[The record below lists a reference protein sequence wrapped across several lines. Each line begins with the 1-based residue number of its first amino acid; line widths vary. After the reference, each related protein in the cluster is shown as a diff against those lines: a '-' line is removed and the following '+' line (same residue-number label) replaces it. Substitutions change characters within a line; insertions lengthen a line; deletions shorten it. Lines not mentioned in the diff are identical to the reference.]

1 MIGLLVLVGF
11 YVGWN
16 IGANDTANCI
26 GTPVGSG
33 LISYRRMVYLVAVF
47 VVLGALLQS
56 HNVMK
61 TIGEG
66 VVAEPLNLMAV
77 LTAMLSAGFFVTLA
91 TFFKIPV
98 STSQAI
104 VGGVVG
110 AGLSMGNGINISQV
124 ATIGEV
130 WIVSPPLTALMSFVL
145 YHLLAFFLKRVR
157 RVTFWDRILSYLV
170 ILSGAYVAFSLG
182 ANDVGNSVG
191 PLTVL
196 GIDQIWLALLGG
208 VSLSIGVITYGKR
221 VTETVGKGITSL
233 GPLSAVAAQT
243 SAAIAVHFFS
253 IIGIPVS
260 TSQAIVGAVVGV
272 GLVKGVK
279 TVRLGKIAEIV
290 VGWVATPTVAGLFS
304 FGLYRV
310 IQLLILT

>member
-1 MIGLLVLVGF
+1 MIALLILAGF

-33 LISYRRMVYLVAVF
+33 LISYRKMIYLVAIF
-47 VVLGALLQS
+47 VVLGAVFQS
-56 HNVMK
+56 QNVMR

-66 VVAEPLNLMAV
+66 VVDNPLNLIAV
-77 LTAMLSAGFFVTLA
+77 LTAMLSAGVFVTLA
-91 TFFKIPV
+91 TFFKVPV

-110 AGLSMGNGINISQV
+110 AALSMGNDVNFATV

-130 WIVSPPLTALMSFVL
+130 WVISPPLTAAMSFTL
-145 YHLLAFFLKRVR
+145 YHILAFFLKRVKM
-157 RVTFWDRILSYLV
+157 VTFWDRILSYLV
-170 ILSGAYVAFSLG
+170 IISGGYVAFSLG

-196 GIDQIWLALLGG
+196 GINKTWLALLGG
-208 VSLSIGVITYGKR
+208 VALSVGVLTYGRR
-221 VTETVGKGITSL
+221 VTETVGSGITPL

-243 SAAIAVHFFS
+243 AAAIAVHFFS

-260 TSQAIVGAVVGV
+260 TSQAIVGAIVGV
-272 GLVKGVK
+272 GLVKGAQ
-279 TVRLGKIAEIV
+279 TVSLRKIVEIIA
-290 VGWVATPTVAGLFS
+290 GWVATPTAAGLFS
-304 FGLYRV
+304 FGLYKG
-310 IQLLILT
+310 IQLLI

>member
-1 MIGLLVLVGF
+1 MIGLLILVGF

-33 LISYRRMVYLVAVF
+33 LISYRKMVYIVAIF
-47 VVLGALLQS
+47 VILGAMLQS
-56 HNVMK
+56 QNVMK

-66 VVAEPLNLMAV
+66 VVANPLNLIAV

-91 TFFKIPV
+91 TFFKVPV

-110 AGLSMGNGINISQV
+110 AALSMGNEVNIARV

-130 WIVSPPLTALMSFVL
+130 WVISPPLTALMSFTL
-145 YHLLAFFLKRVR
+145 YHIFAFFLKRVKM
-157 RVTFWDRILSYLV
+157 VALWDKLLSYLV

-196 GIDQIWLALLGG
+196 GIDRFWLALLGG
-208 VSLSIGVITYGKR
+208 VALSVGVLTYGRR
-221 VTETVGKGITSL
+221 VTETIGKGITSL
-233 GPLSAVAAQT
+233 GPLSAVSAQT
-243 SAAIAVHFFS
+243 AAALAVHYFS
-253 IIGIPVS
+253 LIGIPVS

-272 GLVKGVK
+272 GLVKGVT
-279 TVRLGKIAEIV
+279 TVSFGKISEVV
-290 VGWVATPTVAGLFS
+290 VGWVATPTAAGLFA
-304 FGLYRV
+304 FGLYKV
-310 IQLLILT
+310 IQLILP

>member
-1 MIGLLVLVGF
+1 MLGLLILVGF

-33 LISYRRMVYLVAVF
+33 LISYRKMVYLVAVF

-66 VVAEPLNLMAV
+66 VVANPLNTMAV
-77 LTAMLSAGFFVTLA
+77 LTAMLSAGIFVTLA
-91 TFFKIPV
+91 TFFKVPV

-110 AGLSMGNGINISQV
+110 AGLSMGNGINIPQV

-130 WIVSPPLTALMSFVL
+130 WVLSPPLTALMSFIL
-145 YHLLAFFLKRVR
+145 YHILAFFLKRAK
-157 RVTFWDRILSYLV
+157 RVTFWDRVLSYLV
-170 ILSGAYVAFSLG
+170 IISGAYVAFSLG

-196 GIDQIWLALLGG
+196 GIDEIWLALLGG
-208 VSLSIGVITYGKR
+208 IALSAGVLTYGRR
-221 VTETVGKGITSL
+221 VTETVGRGITPL
-233 GPLSAVAAQT
+233 GPLSAVSAQT
-243 SAAIAVHFFS
+243 AAAVAVHFFS

-260 TSQAIVGAVVGV
+260 TSQAIVGAIVGV
-272 GLVKGVK
+272 GLVKGAQ
-279 TVRLGKIAEIV
+279 TVSLRKIIEIA
-290 VGWVATPTVAGLFS
+290 VGWVATPTAAACLAFV
-304 FGLYRV
+304 LYRV
-310 IQLLILT
+310 LQLL

>member
-33 LISYRRMVYLVAVF
+33 LISYRRMVYLVAAF

-66 VVAEPLNLMAV
+66 VVTDPLNLMAV

-110 AGLSMGNGINISQV
+110 AGLSMGNEINISQV

-145 YHLLAFFLKRVR
+145 YHLLAFFLRRVR

-170 ILSGAYVAFSLG
+170 IISGAYVAFSLG

-196 GIDQIWLALLGG
+196 EIDQIWLALLGG

-279 TVRLGKIAEIV
+279 TVKLGKITEIV

-304 FGLYRV
+304 FGLYKV
-310 IQLLILT
+310 IQLLLGN

>member
-1 MIGLLVLVGF
+1 MIGLLILVGF

-33 LISYRRMVYLVAVF
+33 LISYRKMVYIVAIF
-47 VVLGALLQS
+47 VILGAMLQS
-56 HNVMK
+56 QNVMK

-66 VVAEPLNLMAV
+66 VVANPLNLIAV

-91 TFFKIPV
+91 TFFKVPV

-110 AGLSMGNGINISQV
+110 AALSMGNEVNIARV

-130 WIVSPPLTALMSFVL
+130 WVISPPLTALMSFTL
-145 YHLLAFFLKRVR
+145 YHIFAFFLKRVKM
-157 RVTFWDRILSYLV
+157 VALWDKLLSYLV

-196 GIDQIWLALLGG
+196 GIDRFWLALLGG
-208 VSLSIGVITYGKR
+208 VALSVGVLTYGKR
-221 VTETVGKGITSL
+221 VTETIGKGITSL
-233 GPLSAVAAQT
+233 GPLSAVSAQT
-243 SAAIAVHFFS
+243 AAALAVHYFS
-253 IIGIPVS
+253 LIGIPVS

-272 GLVKGVK
+272 GLVKGVT
-279 TVRLGKIAEIV
+279 TVSFGKISEVV
-290 VGWVATPTVAGLFS
+290 VGWVATPTAAGLFA
-304 FGLYRV
+304 FGLYKV
-310 IQLLILT
+310 IQLILP

>member
-1 MIGLLVLVGF
+1 MIGLLILVGL

-33 LISYRRMVYLVAVF
+33 LISYRRMVYLVAIF

-56 HNVMK
+56 QHVMK

-66 VVAEPLNLMAV
+66 VVKQPLNLVAV
-77 LTAMLSAGFFVTLA
+77 LTAMLSAGFFVTIA
-91 TFFKIPV
+91 TFFKVPV

-110 AGLSMGNGINISQV
+110 AALSMGNGINLSQV
-124 ATIGEV
+124 ATIGQV
-130 WIVSPPLTALMSFVL
+130 WVVSPPLTALMGFIL
-145 YHLLAFFLKRVR
+145 YHILAFFLKHVR
-157 RVTFWDRILSYLV
+157 MVTFWDKILSYLV
-170 ILSGAYVAFSLG
+170 IISGAYVAFSLG

-208 VSLSIGVITYGKR
+208 ISLSIGVITYGKR
-221 VTETVGKGITSL
+221 VTETVGEGITSL

-279 TVRLGKIAEIV
+279 TVRIGKITEIV

-304 FGLYRV
+304 FGLYKV
-310 IQLLILT
+310 IQLLGIT

>member
-1 MIGLLVLVGF
+1 MIGLLILVGL

-33 LISYRRMVYLVAVF
+33 LISYRRMVYLVAIF

-56 HNVMK
+56 QHVMK

-66 VVAEPLNLMAV
+66 VVKQPLNLVAV
-77 LTAMLSAGFFVTLA
+77 LTAMLSAGFFVTIA
-91 TFFKIPV
+91 TFFKVPV

-110 AGLSMGNGINISQV
+110 AALSMGNGINLSQV
-124 ATIGEV
+124 ATIGQV
-130 WIVSPPLTALMSFVL
+130 WVVSPPLTALMGFIL
-145 YHLLAFFLKRVR
+145 YHILAFFLKHVR
-157 RVTFWDRILSYLV
+157 MVTFWDKILSYLV
-170 ILSGAYVAFSLG
+170 IISGAYVAFSLG

-208 VSLSIGVITYGKR
+208 ISLSIGVITYGKR
-221 VTETVGKGITSL
+221 VTETVGEGITSL

-279 TVRLGKIAEIV
+279 TVKLGKISEIV

-304 FGLYRV
+304 FGLYKV
-310 IQLLILT
+310 IQLLGIT

>member
-1 MIGLLVLVGF
+1 MIGLLILVGF

-33 LISYRRMVYLVAVF
+33 LISYRKMVYIVAIF
-47 VVLGALLQS
+47 VILGAMLQS
-56 HNVMK
+56 QNVMK
-61 TIGEG
+61 TIGEV
-66 VVAEPLNLMAV
+66 VVANPLNLIAV

-91 TFFKIPV
+91 TFFKVPV

-110 AGLSMGNGINISQV
+110 AALSMGNEVNIARV

-130 WIVSPPLTALMSFVL
+130 WVISPPLTALMSFTL
-145 YHLLAFFLKRVR
+145 YHFFAFFLKRVKM
-157 RVTFWDRILSYLV
+157 VALWDKLLSYLV

-196 GIDQIWLALLGG
+196 RIDRFWLALLGG
-208 VSLSIGVITYGKR
+208 VALSVGVLTYGRR
-221 VTETVGKGITSL
+221 VTETIGKGITSL
-233 GPLSAVAAQT
+233 GPLSAVSAQT
-243 SAAIAVHFFS
+243 AAALAVHYFS
-253 IIGIPVS
+253 LIGIPVS

-272 GLVKGVK
+272 GLVKGVT
-279 TVRLGKIAEIV
+279 TVSFGKISEVV
-290 VGWVATPTVAGLFS
+290 VGWVATPTAAGLFA
-304 FGLYRV
+304 FGLYKG
-310 IQLLILT
+310 IQLILP

>member
-1 MIGLLVLVGF
+1 MIALLIVAGF

-33 LISYRRMVYLVAVF
+33 LISYRKMVYLVAIF

-66 VVAEPLNLMAV
+66 VVDNPLNLTAV
-77 LTAMLSAGFFVTLA
+77 LTAMLSAGVFVTLA
-91 TFFKIPV
+91 TFFKVPV

-110 AGLSMGNGINISQV
+110 AGLSMGNAVNFAKV

-130 WIVSPPLTALMSFVL
+130 WIISPPLTALMSFTL
-145 YHLLAFFLKRVR
+145 YRILAFFLKRVKM
-157 RVTFWDRILSYLV
+157 VTFWDKLLSYLV
-170 ILSGAYVAFSLG
+170 IISGAYVAFSLG

-196 GIDQIWLALLGG
+196 GISQSWLALLGG
-208 VSLSIGVITYGKR
+208 VSLSVGVLTYGRR

-243 SAAIAVHFFS
+243 AAAVAVHFFS

-260 TSQAIVGAVVGV
+260 TSQAIVGAIIGV
-272 GLVKGVK
+272 GLVKGVS
-279 TVRLGKIAEIV
+279 TVSLRKIIEIV
-290 VGWVATPTVAGLFS
+290 IGWVATPTAAALFAFLLYKGLR
-304 FGLYRV
+304 LA
-310 IQLLILT
+310 I